1 MDRYTKVVLTVIAAA
16 LSAIVFQNSGAI
28 PAIAQGN
35 QQPVKVVICNYDGT
49 KCATTSG
56 NGGEAFGYGLPRV
69 TDRKLASLAA
79 TVAIIVWPPDSY

>member
-56 NGGEAFGYGLPRV
+56 NGGEAFGYGLVIAPAQRLFRL
-69 TDRKLASLAA
+69 DAPSGNQ
-79 TVAIIVWPPDSY
+79 